1 MQTMWSMG
9 QPWSAENRWQ
19 HLEELRQSGLHRQ
32 CGRALEKIAVRNI
45 SEIRVRPHVI
55 ANPIEASELAEAAEK
70 GRKPSK
76 WAYLTN
82 RAEEPAEDVTLETP
96 LIARL
101 VSTGLAVRLYLTAL
115 YEAQV
120 RQHQGM
126 LHTNN
131 RPIVPKS
138 TDEVGWLDLL
148 AVTTKLS
155 DMGFMHPGNR
165 LNKVNNAIKR
175 VHEEGV
181 VMLPSENKPRHKLEH
196 FLLRNDGGTQPGLP
210 TRVRYI
216 IPKPDEGVG
225 IPVEFY
231 TNNWLHF
238 LTNGEI
244 AMWLALRLLAGEN
257 SEAHQ
262 DSGVFMSTRISR
274 LRFGLTLDRYRSHAA
289 LARFGLIK
297 GVGNESRW
305 RVGQPVPPGQKGQ
318 LEPLHFALDDRGLG
332 LPADE
337 VIGAALQSEL

>member
-9 QPWSAENRWQ
+9 QTWSAENRWQ
-19 HLEELRQSGLHRQ
+19 QVEELRHSDLHRR
-32 CGRALEKIAVRNI
+32 CCRALERIAVRDI
-45 SEIRVRPHVI
+45 RDVRVRPHVI
-55 ANPIEASELAEAAEK
+55 ANPAEAAALAEAAEK
-70 GRKPSK
+70 GRKRSK

-82 RAEEPAEDVTLETP
+82 RLEEPSEVPKLETP

-101 VSTGLAVRLYLTAL
+101 VSPGLAMRLYLTAL

-131 RPIVPKS
+131 RLILPKS
-138 TDEVGWLDLL
+138 ADEVGWLELL
-148 AVTTKLS
+148 AVTTKVS

-165 LNKVNNAIKR
+165 LNKVNHAIKR
-175 VHEEGV
+175 LHKEGV
-181 VMLPSENKPRHKLEH
+181 VMLPSENRPRHKLEH

-238 LTNGEI
+238 LTDGEI
-244 AMWLALRLLAGEN
+244 ALWLALRLLAAEHPE
-257 SEAHQ
+257 SHQ
-262 DSGVFMSTRISR
+262 GSGVFMSGRTSR
-274 LRFGLTLDRYRSHAA
+274 LRFGLPLDRYRCHAA
-289 LARFGLIK
+289 LARFGIIK

-305 RVGQPVPPGQKGQ
+305 RVGQPVPPGQKGH
-318 LEPLHFALDDRGLG
+318 LEPLHFALDDRGLQ
-332 LPADE
+332 LPAAE
-337 VIGAALQSEL
+337 VIGEALRSEL